1 MATTEIP
8 MALEVCLCGNCAA
21 EGHEKEVY
29 RPLTADEIAQR
40 EADAAAYEAQ
50 RAADEAAAA
59 EKAAKR
65 AAVLAALADAAGLD
79 VAEVEEALS

>member
-1 MATTEIP
+1 MATTETP

-21 EGHEKEVY
+21 EGHEKEIY

-40 EADAAAYEAQ
+40 EADAKAFAEQQAAEKA
-50 RAADEAAAA
+50 AADA
-59 EKAAKR
+59 KAAKR